1 MSLGRR
7 PPGIQNKA
15 VFAGEECGGLCIVTL
30 LVIYPESVIYRGPVV
45 HLIHQRDTKQ
55 RKAVHTKIKN
65 LFVALGMLSFLVQL
79 SLLCLTLTGMFW
91 APQKKDK
98 PALLIDH
105 ELYCYEMF
113 CLSYGALPL
122 YTRSAEIIFW
132 TVFGGSNAFMLT
144 CPDNYPESIVT
155 NNTHSQDN

>member
-98 PALLIDH
+98 PALLIDPKSSQRRRTSW
-105 ELYCYEMF
+105 LQVMTIRPI
-113 CLSYGALPL
+113 ANLPR
-122 YTRSAEIIFW
+122 T
-132 TVFGGSNAFMLT
+132 T
-144 CPDNYPESIVT
+144 
-155 NNTHSQDN
+155 

>member
-98 PALLIDH
+98 PALLISYRNC
-105 ELYCYEMF
+105 LPGSLQVSLVILSLLMILKSRIFVGWKRTILPPYFLF
-113 CLSYGALPL
+113 CMY
-122 YTRSAEIIFW
+122 F
-132 TVFGGSNAFMLT
+132 
-144 CPDNYPESIVT
+144 
-155 NNTHSQDN
+155 